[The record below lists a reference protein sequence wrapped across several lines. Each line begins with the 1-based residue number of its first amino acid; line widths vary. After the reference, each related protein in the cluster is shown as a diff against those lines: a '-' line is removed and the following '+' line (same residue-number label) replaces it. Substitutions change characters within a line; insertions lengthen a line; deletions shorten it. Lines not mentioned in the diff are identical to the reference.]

1 MSHNVEEN
9 VGTTFSLI
17 CELVSSAN
25 ETQYDDQLSW
35 VRNDTNSKFLQSKS
49 NDIKEINKSEKIF
62 QPLLS
67 EDRGIYLC
75 VSDKFKLVKGVEVVV
90 RNDVK
95 REPKRMRDMIFCNE
109 HMFQVSKCGFC
120 YILCLLFK
128 RSENLL
134 KLFDLK

>member
-1 MSHNVEEN
+1 MQINKRTDNIFYPVSHNVEEN

-35 VRNDTNSKFLQSKS
+35 VRNDTNSKSLQSKS

-109 HMFQVSKCGFC
+109 HMFQVSYVC
-120 YILCLLFK
+120 YSRGVRIY
-128 RSENLL
+128 
-134 KLFDLK
+134 

>member
-1 MSHNVEEN
+1 MEEN

-35 VRNDTNSKFLQSKS
+35 VRNDTNSKSLQSKS

-109 HMFQVSKCGFC
+109 HMFQVSYVC
-120 YILCLLFK
+120 YSRGVRIY
-128 RSENLL
+128 
-134 KLFDLK
+134 